1 MPLNVKKIL
10 SAIFD
15 APEAPTCLACQD
27 ALDAYIDSE
36 LDGKDATTR
45 FAHIKAH
52 LNDCSDCQ
60 TLYEDMQSLFL
71 MEREGRLMDLPIEP
85 KFDFSHLRIAQD
97 VVSTTSCADTTPQ
110 ELWKMVE
117 RGRKQ
122 VMELFT
128 ELHVVLSQGQAFF
141 SQLPNPLVAEWEVVP
156 MGSRASP
163 SEPQVPT
170 LLLPSPEHDLS
181 LRLIIT
187 PSESEEHEATLSIE
201 VKQIS
206 DQLLVNRARVTIR
219 DAQYRMLE
227 SDFTSQN
234 GRVDFTDV
242 QLGSYVIEVKY
253 QGKVRQ
259 LPVTLR

>member
-1 MPLNVKKIL
+1 MPLNAEKVLKV
-10 SAIFD
+10 IFH
-15 APEAPTCLACQD
+15 APESPACLACQD
-27 ALDAYIDSE
+27 VLDAYIDSE
-36 LDGKDATTR
+36 LDGKKMITR
-45 FAHIKAH
+45 FVHIKAH
-52 LNDCSDCQ
+52 LNDCSECQ
-60 TLYEDMQSLFL
+60 ALYEDMKSLFL
-71 MEREGRLMDLPIEP
+71 MEREGRLLELPIEP
-85 KFDFSHLRIAQD
+85 QFEFSHLKHNT
-97 VVSTTSCADTTPQ
+97 VPTTSEADVTPK
-110 ELWKMVE
+110 ELWKVVQ

-128 ELHVVLSQGQAFF
+128 ELHVVLSQGKAFF
-141 SQLPNPLVAEWEVVP
+141 SQLPNPLVVEWE
-156 MGSRASP
+156 MAALGSRAGT
-163 SEPQVPT
+163 SEPQMPA
-170 LLLPSPEHDLS
+170 LSLPSPEHDLS

-187 PSESEEHEATLSIE
+187 PSESEEDEATLSVE

-206 DQLLVNRARVTIR
+206 SELLVNRARVTIR

-227 SDFTSQN
+227 SDFTGQE